1 MASEA
6 LNIMEHNQITC
17 LPVVNT
23 DKTVAGLLTLNQ
35 LLKSGIE

>member
-17 LPVVNT
+17 LHVVNT